1 MFSFKYRNI
10 SLNSVIGFFV
20 ILQMVS
26 VGFFM
31 ALSSVSL
38 GIWVILW
45 VYKIIREKDSSAFR
59 ILFRQYKFVL
69 ITITIYIL
77 IELISRIFAL
87 FPEDSLITLKR
98 YLLLLIFFA
107 NPVIIKTKESILK
120 YLVIILAVFSLLS
133 CIELYKFAVNLSTNL
148 LSTNFAE
155 IRIDYF
161 SYPITNGEMK
171 MLLLMATFP
180 FLLTKKTF
188 NIKKTYLILILVP
201 IIISLF
207 LTQSRNVY
215 LAVLVSIFI
224 YGIFINWKFLLIFI
238 IFMSLIWT
246 IAPLSVKERSNS
258 MFDLNHPSNKSRLIM
273 WKVGIQVFKDHP
285 IIGVGDNEIT
295 KVYKLYKTPE
305 FQGEGSHFHSNYV
318 MILVTTGILGFIFY
332 LLFWISL
339 LYYSVSEYR
348 KSAEEFD
355 RTLLWGIILSMI
367 SFHISGIFEWNFGDW
382 EVATLLFFIVSMI
395 FVLKTINLNKI
406 TNNGQRQII

>member
-1 MFSFKYRNI
+1 MFSFKDRKI
-10 SLNSVIGFFV
+10 TLNSVIGFFI
-20 ILQMVS
+20 ILQMAS
-26 VGFFM
+26 IGFFM

-45 VYKIIREKDSSAFR
+45 VYKIVREKDSSAFR
-59 ILFRQYKFVL
+59 FLFRQYKYVL
-69 ITITIYIL
+69 FSITIYIL
-77 IELISRIFAL
+77 IEFISRIFAV
-87 FPEDSLITLKR
+87 FPEDSIITIKR
-98 YLLLLIFFA
+98 YLLLLVFFA
-107 NPVIIKTKESILK
+107 NPVIIKSREDILK
-120 YLVIILAVFSLLS
+120 YLTVILAVFSLLS
-133 CIELYKFAVNLSTNL
+133 CIELYKFGVNLSTNL
-148 LSTNFAE
+148 LSTNFSE

-171 MLLLMATFP
+171 MLLLMAAFP
-180 FLLTKKTF
+180 FLLTKKF
-188 NIKKTYLILILVP
+188 FYIKKTYLIIILIP

-224 YGIFINWKFLLIFI
+224 YGIFKNWKFLLIFI
-238 IFMSLIWT
+238 IFMGLIWT
-246 IAPLSVKERSNS
+246 VKERSSS

-273 WKVGIQVFKDHP
+273 WKVGMQVFKDHP
-285 IIGVGDNEIT
+285 LIGVGDNEIT

-305 FQGEGSHFHSNYV
+305 FPGEGSHFHSNYV
-318 MILVTTGILGFIFY
+318 MILVTTGISGFIFY

-339 LYYSVSEYR
+339 FYYSISDYR
-348 KSAEEFD
+348 KSEEEFD
-355 RTLLWGIILSMI
+355 KTLLWGIILSMI